1 MDPEQSMATCCPC
14 EQPDIHGD
22 GRWLAQ
28 HTNHLK
34 RVTRSDPEI
43 VFVGDTIL
51 YHLGLNSVW
60 NKVFAPMHA
69 VNFSIPADGTQ
80 NLLWR
85 IRDWVASPGHDSSG
99 DVDQMK
105 PKVFVVHVGTEMY
118 TYNVEEIVAGVVCV
132 MKTLSQ
138 QYPGSKLLFMG
149 LLPRG
154 PKPNSL
160 RVKNDE
166 INKQLS
172 LLLTEIPNSV
182 FMDVDDLDFVQSDG
196 QIDEGDMADFLHPTT
211 RSYETICLK
220 LLELFKTSLTET
232 NLLFPNEL
240 TEAFKALVSSDDE
253 K

>member
-69 VNFSIPADGTQ
+69 VNFSIPGDGTQ

-118 TYNVEEIVAGVVCV
+118 TYNVEEVSFQIKKNPIIDSISKQNFGKNFGIDSC
-132 MKTLSQ
+132 LS
-138 QYPGSKLLFMG
+138 KW
-149 LLPRG
+149 R
-154 PKPNSL
+154 
-160 RVKNDE
+160 
-166 INKQLS
+166 
-172 LLLTEIPNSV
+172 
-182 FMDVDDLDFVQSDG
+182 
-196 QIDEGDMADFLHPTT
+196 
-211 RSYETICLK
+211 
-220 LLELFKTSLTET
+220 
-232 NLLFPNEL
+232 LFPWIC
-240 TEAFKALVSSDDE
+240 
-253 K
+253 